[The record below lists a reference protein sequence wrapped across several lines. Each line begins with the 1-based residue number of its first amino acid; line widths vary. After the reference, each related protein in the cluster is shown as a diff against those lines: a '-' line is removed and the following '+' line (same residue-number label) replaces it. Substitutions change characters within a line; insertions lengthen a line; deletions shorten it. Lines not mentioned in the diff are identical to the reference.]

1 MDFFVY
7 NKKNVGKEEKEMKDS
22 IWEIRKKLE
31 ENIKCN
37 GLNSKETMKWS
48 VLINKLI
55 NINEKLKKY
64 ELRI

>member
-1 MDFFVY
+1 ME
-7 NKKNVGKEEKEMKDS
+7 NS
-22 IWEIRKKLE
+22 IREIRKKLE
-31 ENIKCN
+31 ENIKYN

-48 VLINKLI
+48 VLMNKLI